1 MRSNAGRPR
10 DVGVPSVSSLVG
22 WLVGWLV
29 GSVGGWLLWL
39 LCYKGSSPPL
49 SVASM
54 KA

>member
-1 MRSNAGRPR
+1 MAEHGLSLC
-10 DVGVPSVSSLVG
+10 VFSSLVG